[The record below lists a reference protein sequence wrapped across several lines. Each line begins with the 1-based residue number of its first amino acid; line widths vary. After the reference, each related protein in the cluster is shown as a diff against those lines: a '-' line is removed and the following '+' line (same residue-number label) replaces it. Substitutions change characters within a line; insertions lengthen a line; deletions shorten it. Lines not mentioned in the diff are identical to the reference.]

1 MNKNI
6 IVQNLKK
13 IKVDGWKYYKEVG
26 TTGEFRNYFDHHF
39 FGVSVFDTRE
49 YGWSVEVRIFYLDEM
64 KSYIQVLE
72 RNLGNLSKAIIRA
85 KYWMKFINK
94 HKAELMW

>member
-1 MNKNI
+1 MNKDI

-13 IKVDGWKYYKEVG
+13 IKVNGWKYYKDVG
-26 TTGEFRNYFDHHF
+26 STGEFRSYLNNDF
-39 FGVSVFDTRE
+39 FGVSIFDTRE

-64 KSYIQVLE
+64 KSYTQVLE
-72 RNLGNLSKAIIRA
+72 RNLGNLNKAIRRA

-94 HKAELMW
+94 HKAKLIW